1 MVQNMAE
8 DLIMDGLG
16 VVQTSEAIAE
26 DTIKE
31 AEEPLEEEVMLVCL
45 GRSHSL

>member
-8 DLIMDGLG
+8 DLMDGLG
-16 VVQTSEAIAE
+16 EVQTSEAIAE

-45 GRSHSL
+45 GVI